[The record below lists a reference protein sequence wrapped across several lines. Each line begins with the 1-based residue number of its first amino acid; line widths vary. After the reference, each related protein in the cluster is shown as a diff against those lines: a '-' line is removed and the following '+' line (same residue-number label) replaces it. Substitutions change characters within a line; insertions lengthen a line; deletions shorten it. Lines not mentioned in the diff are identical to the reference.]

1 MTFLGIHLA
10 GCAVLVI
17 AGIAKALRPDEL
29 ARALRIPP
37 ALARSVAVVEL
48 ALGLV
53 ALVRIGASLSAVA
66 VGASYA
72 GLTVYAWRL
81 RAQGSVVSSCGCLGV
96 PDTPV
101 TRAHLLV
108 TGAFAVA
115 GGVVAVAGGA
125 ASIDIPLLLAS
136 AVVTALAVVVLTAHA
151 RVQAVRAAFTS

>member
-1 MTFLGIHLA
+1 LTFLGIHLA

-17 AGIAKALRPDEL
+17 AGLAKARRPQEL

-37 ALARSVAVVEL
+37 ALARTVALVEL
-48 ALGLV
+48 AIGGV
-53 ALVRIGASLSAVA
+53 ALVLVGWALPAAAVA
-66 VGASYA
+66 ASYA

-81 RAQGSVVSSCGCLGV
+81 RARGGAVSSCGCFGV

-115 GGVVAVAGGA
+115 GAAVAIAGGA
-125 ASIDIPLLLAS
+125 ASIDVPLVLAS
-136 AVVTALAVVVLTAHA
+136 AVVAALSVVVLTAHA
-151 RVQAVRAAFTS
+151 RVQAVRAAFAS